1 MKIAFLASPRPAA
14 QAALEELTGRYGQT
28 AAADAD
34 CIVTIGGDGT
44 ALKALHAVL
53 SMPAKPVF
61 AMRTESSVGFLCNP
75 LRTNGL
81 AERLR
86 STVRLELP
94 VLQAELEETGG
105 VRRVLFGINEIVLV
119 RQLFQEARLD
129 VAVDGEGDP
138 MVITGDGLK
147 LATPLGS
154 TAYNRSLGGPRLPL
168 SSSLLTL
175 TGIAIRHP
183 ADWSHVVLSDRAI
196 LDVEVVEASHHPVRI
211 ETAIDA
217 VPDIRR
223 AQLFCNR
230 EREATLLF
238 DRVAQSDSW
247 TAFSRSC

>member
-1 MKIAFLASPRPAA
+1 
-14 QAALEELTGRYGQT
+14 
-28 AAADAD
+28 
-34 CIVTIGGDGT
+34 
-44 ALKALHAVL
+44 
-53 SMPAKPVF
+53 
-61 AMRTESSVGFLCNP
+61 
-75 LRTNGL
+75 
-81 AERLR
+81 
-86 STVRLELP
+86 
-94 VLQAELEETGG
+94 
-105 VRRVLFGINEIVLV
+105 
-119 RQLFQEARLD
+119 
-129 VAVDGEGDP
+129 